1 MSLSSSIHMNES
13 IINLQNMRKLLIVL
27 LMSLGLLHAY
37 AEGEIDGETY
47 YRVTKVKDSVNL
59 FNGNLRLINIY
70 KQQIA
75 VLYETRNLTEQQVR
89 AELIKRTY
97 LPYQEFWEGY
107 VDDSTVYYEQVMKPL
122 IKDSIRIMAKKALTF
137 SSFNIDNFFNLTA
150 SVLKCYSGRT
160 PSGTWFI
167 AFGSGVTDM
176 GGFGNGRMVLDLT
189 HSKAEI
195 GYVQMILPHE
205 INHQIYEN
213 TILPD
218 TTARGLY
225 RAINEGF
232 AVYMNQVVFGDK
244 YEMHEY
250 LQYSVSGL
258 QYCLDNEKAIFSKLK
273 PYLFTNNREHALALA
288 DRGQK
293 PFKEGPGAI
302 GYFVGFRICEA
313 YVKKHGKESW
323 KDIYSLSPREVLL
336 KSGYGE

>member
-1 MSLSSSIHMNES
+1 MSKSK
-13 IINLQNMRKLLIVL
+13 INLRYMRKLVIAF
-27 LMSLGLLHAY
+27 LMYLGMVQVQAQ
-37 AEGEIDGETY
+37 GEIDGETY
-47 YRVTKVKDSVNL
+47 YRVTKVKDSVTL

-75 VLYETRNLTEQQVR
+75 VLYETRNLAEQQIR
-89 AELIKRTY
+89 TELIKRTY
-97 LPYQEFWEGY
+97 LPYKEFWEGY
-107 VDDSTVYYEQVMKPL
+107 VGDSTVYYEQVIKPL
-122 IKDSIRIMAKKALTF
+122 IKDSIRVIAKKALTF

-150 SVLKCYSGRT
+150 SVLNCYSGKT
-160 PSGTWFI
+160 PSGIWFI

-189 HSKAEI
+189 HSKSEI

-213 TILPD
+213 SILPD

-225 RAINEGF
+225 RVINEGF
-232 AVYMNQVVFGDK
+232 AVYINQVVFGDK
-244 YEMHEY
+244 YELHEY
-250 LQYSVSGL
+250 LQYSVTGL

-288 DRGQK
+288 DRGHK
-293 PFKEGPGAI
+293 PFKDGPGAI

-323 KDIYSLSPREVLL
+323 KDLYALSPREVLI